1 MYDPRTVTP
10 LTDPAA
16 YECQSCGEKQSDDS
30 RQNNCMCFPNYYGT
44 KARSIPVQVYRTP
57 NGKNNGLLACC
68 AFEQGA
74 AIGEFIGE
82 ITSGTFSRTERERE
96 GLDYTAFTERKRKE
110 ALTNIK
116 NPLQEWKTRM
126 S

>member
-82 ITSGTFSRTERERE
+82 ITSGTFSRTERE
-96 GLDYTAFTERKRKE
+96 GLDYIAFTERKRKE

>member
-1 MYDPRTVTP
+1 MACVLTVSQDKSFTYTHLDESLIDEDAWGMYDPRTVTP

-82 ITSGTFSRTERERE
+82 ITSGTF
-96 GLDYTAFTERKRKE
+96 
-110 ALTNIK
+110 
-116 NPLQEWKTRM
+116 
-126 S
+126 

>member
-82 ITSGTFSRTERERE
+82 ITSGTC
-96 GLDYTAFTERKRKE
+96 
-110 ALTNIK
+110 
-116 NPLQEWKTRM
+116 
-126 S
+126 